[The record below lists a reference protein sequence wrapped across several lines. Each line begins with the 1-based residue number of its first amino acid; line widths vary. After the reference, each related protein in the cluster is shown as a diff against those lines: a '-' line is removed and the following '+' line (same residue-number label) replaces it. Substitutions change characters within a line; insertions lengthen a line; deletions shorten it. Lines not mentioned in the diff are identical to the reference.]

1 MHIMGLYIG
10 FFMKYA
16 PVILKEGKF
25 KRFCTPIMVFKD
37 NKGNIKHFFFTIDEY
52 NKFIK
57 NHDVKGLT
65 LHYYKGLGSWEKQ
78 DLLPLVEKYGMDYFV
93 RTIQYDKNTEQIVDD
108 WMNGKK
114 AEQRKEYL
122 RNNEFSIFSI

>member
-1 MHIMGLYIG
+1 
-10 FFMKYA
+10 
-16 PVILKEGKF
+16 
-25 KRFCTPIMVFKD
+25 MVFKD
-37 NKGNIKHFFFTIDEY
+37 SKGNIKHFFFTIDEY

-57 NHDVKGLT
+57 THDVKGLT
-65 LHYYKGLGSWEKQ
+65 LQYYKGLGSWEKK
-78 DLLPLVEKYGMDYFV
+78 DLLPLVEKYGLDYFV